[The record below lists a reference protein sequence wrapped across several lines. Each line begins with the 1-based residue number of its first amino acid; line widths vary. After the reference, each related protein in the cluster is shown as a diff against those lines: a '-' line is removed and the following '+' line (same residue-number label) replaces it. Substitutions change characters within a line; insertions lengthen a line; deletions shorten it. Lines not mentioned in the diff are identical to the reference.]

1 MTAELVARLGAVDYR
16 GDRPC
21 VPQEVMVKVAVALE
35 EPRRRLL
42 ELVVERLKEV
52 CRQHE

>member
-1 MTAELVARLGAVDYR
+1 MTSELVARVGLVDYR

-35 EPRRRLL
+35 QPRRRLV
-42 ELVVERLKEV
+42 EVVMERLKEV
-52 CRQHE
+52 CQEHE